1 MKKASK
7 LTALL
12 LVLCM
17 FAWTLAGCGD
27 SSKPSDAENYS
38 NAEVASELSM
48 ADAVKA
54 YYDKVD
60 LEYGQKLTEE
70 LAYNWDELAGPLGW
84 RTAGSEEE
92 HATADFLEKTFKEIG
107 LKDVEKLGTTCDRF
121 QFNSSSL
128 KIADSDVD
136 FHGGDQEAVEA
147 GTNGPAAYQVNG
159 TDGDL
164 TAEIVDVAEGYEYQY
179 EEDVTGKIVLVH
191 VDQMNVAWID
201 GYVTQAEE
209 MGAAAI
215 VTWADSGY
223 GEAGTDTTN
232 VQDACLPG
240 DSIPTCAISADQAA
254 KIKEAI
260 KAGHNSCTL
269 NIDAE
274 YSDDDGTTYNVV
286 GKIPGKNHDQRI
298 VIAGHY
304 DKYWYGY
311 QDDCAAIGLV
321 ATVAKAMVDSGY
333 EPENDIY
340 FVAHGAEEWGT
351 GDSMFDW
358 TTGAWGMVNEQ
369 KDFAEKTIALINC
382 ELPAFTLTNDMD
394 ICAVPEFSTL
404 VKDMF
409 DSGLVVTA
417 GEKKLAT
424 KIELASTME
433 DGISYREYGVPYLL
447 NGFESDTAF
456 MSGKYHTKADNKDTY
471 DADTFQTNINW
482 YGAYAIYM
490 DSEPALNLDLTQ
502 TTNLLKEGFNEEL
515 AKEAGV
521 DTEGYLAAVE
531 ELAAA
536 ATAQNEKIKACNDAY
551 EQAIKDGDADAAAKA
566 REEGIELNEDSLEAF
581 QMIQD
586 DFLKV
591 NDMTCFYGHSQMY
604 DNITLIDSV
613 IGVLDS
619 DNPVIWDEEN
629 EEPQGAGDYAW
640 QINAGLDGNFGYFSL
655 NLGKEGLSFYEDAYY
670 QSKNQEQWGYKHLM
684 PMLDTGDASYAI
696 QQSETIDDIESVDEV
711 KACYGDARKSALKYI
726 KEYATQ
732 EIKDMKE
739 IAEELE

>member
-1 MKKASK
+1 MRKASK
-7 LTALL
+7 ITALL

-17 FAWTLAGCGD
+17 CAWTLAGCGD
-27 SSKPSDAENYS
+27 SSKPSDAESYTNDT
-38 NAEVASELSM
+38 VTSELSM
-48 ADAVKA
+48 AEAVKA
-54 YYDKVD
+54 YYDKID
-60 LEYGQKLTEE
+60 LEYGYDLTEE
-70 LAYNWDELAGPLGW
+70 LAYNWDDLSEDLGW
-84 RTAGSEEE
+84 RTAGSDSE
-92 HATADFLEKTFKEIG
+92 HATADFLVKEFKEIG
-107 LKDVEKLGTTCDRF
+107 LKDVEKLGTKCDRF

-136 FHGGDQEAVEA
+136 FHGGDQDAVEA
-147 GTNGPAAYQVNG
+147 GTNGPAAYQING
-159 TDGDL
+159 TNGDF
-164 TAEIVDVAEGYEYQY
+164 TAEIVDCNEGAEWDYDGL
-179 EEDVTGKIVLVH
+179 DVKGKIALVK
-191 VDQMNVAWID
+191 VDQWNNSWID

-223 GEAGTDTTN
+223 GEAGTNTTN

-254 KIKEAI
+254 KVKEAI
-260 KAGHNSCTL
+260 KAGHTQCTL

-298 VIAGHY
+298 LIAGHY
-304 DKYWYGY
+304 DKYWYGF

-321 ATVAKAMVDSGY
+321 ATIAKAMIESGY

-340 FVAHGAEEWGT
+340 FVAHGAEEWGS

-394 ICAVPEFSTL
+394 ICAVPEFFTL

-409 DSGLVVTA
+409 DSGLIVTA

-424 KIELASTME
+424 KVETASTME

-447 NGFESDTAF
+447 NGFEADTEF
-456 MSGKYHTKADNKDTY
+456 MQGKYHTKADNKDTY
-471 DADTFQTNINW
+471 DPDTFQTNINW
-482 YGAYAIYM
+482 YGAYAMYI
-490 DSEPALNLDLTQ
+490 DSEPALPLDMTQ

-521 DTEGYLAAVE
+521 DTEEYLAAVDS
-531 ELAAA
+531 LAAA
-536 ATAQNEKIKACNDAY
+536 FQAQNDKIKACNDAY
-551 EQAIKDGDADAAAKA
+551 EQAMKDGDADAAAKA
-566 REEGIELNEDSLEAF
+566 REEGQDINEDSLEAF

-604 DNITLIDSV
+604 DNINLIDGV
-613 IGVLDS
+613 LGVLDS
-619 DNPVIWDEEN
+619 ESPEIWAEDKES
-629 EEPQGAGDYAW
+629 GAGDMAW
-640 QINAGLDGNFGYFSL
+640 QINAGLDANFGLFSID
-655 NLGKEGLSFYEDAYY
+655 LGNDGLSFYEDSYY
-670 QSKNQEQWGYKHLM
+670 KSKNQEQWGYKHLM
-684 PMLDTGDASYAI
+684 PMLDTGDASYAV
-696 QQSETIDDIESVDEV
+696 QMSETIDDIESVDEV
-711 KACYGDARKSALKYI
+711 KACYNDARISALKYI

-732 EIKDMKE
+732 EIKDMAE
-739 IAEELE
+739 IADELD